1 LAKIG
6 QNAQQDKSI
15 YQFNPIQSN
24 PRFASTNPSTTS
36 SSRLLDD
43 CCKKSPFG
51 TYVYLPA
58 GWHHRRRRQL
68 LGIQIKNCD
77 PNLVAG
83 YPRKLANCSVEHDKA
98 PNGRRTSSPS
108 ESKPAQS
115 AVYTDVCA
123 HLANWIYVHGFL
135 WIAQQPRSPD
145 SFWNWVRHR
154 HLGCWA
160 LALTP
165 MISESHSSRTLREF
179 YKKHNR
185 NIS

>member
-108 ESKPAQS
+108 ESQLRTNKQTNSLSRIRCPRGGFQS
-115 AVYTDVCA
+115 QVDRCCRGAI
-123 HLANWIYVHGFL
+123 NG
-135 WIAQQPRSPD
+135 
-145 SFWNWVRHR
+145 
-154 HLGCWA
+154 
-160 LALTP
+160 
-165 MISESHSSRTLREF
+165 
-179 YKKHNR
+179 
-185 NIS
+185 